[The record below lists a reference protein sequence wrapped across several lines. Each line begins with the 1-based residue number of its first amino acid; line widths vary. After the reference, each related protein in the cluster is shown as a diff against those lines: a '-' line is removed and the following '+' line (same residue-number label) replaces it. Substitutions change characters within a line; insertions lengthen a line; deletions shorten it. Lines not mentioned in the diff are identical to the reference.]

1 MNIAIDKI
9 DRSGLVPQKHVMP
22 NGKVLAFFPDNN
34 TELVKIDFCF
44 PAGAAYQS
52 KLLQAAATNSL
63 LCECSKKRSIQEVAE
78 WIDFR
83 GIVVDKNV
91 DTVMSTLSFY
101 TLRRYVPEL
110 LPLVYELFAEP
121 VFGEHEF
128 AVFLSK
134 RRQKILSAQMETG
147 KVARNLFYADI
158 FGRTHPYGVYAEVE
172 DVDKLTVD
180 DVRRFYS
187 EHYNL
192 SQMQMV
198 VAGHCDAR
206 LVELIDKQFGQV
218 SCDEQG
224 TGDIFEPADYPI
236 PAHETFRAVNAVVPN
251 AVQSTLRIGRRLPW
265 RWDSQEYALFTVLNT
280 LLGGYF
286 GSRLM
291 SNIREGKGYTYGIY
305 SYSHLMRDNLLF
317 FINTDVGSQY
327 SQPALKEIYK
337 EMERLCNEPVDAEEL
352 EVVRHYL
359 VGDFL
364 RSIDGIFERGE
375 RYRSMQTSRID
386 ERFTD
391 NFFHA
396 IATCTPQQLQA
407 VARQAFDRDAFT
419 QVVVGQESI
428 Q

>member
-9 DRSGLVPQKHVMP
+9 DRSGLVPQQHVMP
-22 NGKVLAFFPDNN
+22 NGKILTLFPDSN

-44 PAGAAYQS
+44 PAGTACQT
-52 KLLQAAATNSL
+52 KFFQAAATNAML
-63 LCECSKKRSIQEVAE
+63 GECSRSHTMHEVAE
-78 WIDFR
+78 WMDFR

-91 DTVMSTLSFY
+91 DTVKSTLSFY
-101 TLRRYVPEL
+101 TLRRYVSEL
-110 LPLVYELFAEP
+110 LPLAYELFTEP
-121 VFGEHEF
+121 LFGEHEF
-128 AVFLSK
+128 HVYMAK
-134 RRQKILSAQMETG
+134 RRQQILSAQMETG

-158 FGRTHPYGVYAEVE
+158 FGRTHPYGAYAEVE
-172 DVDKLTVD
+172 DVDLLTVD

-327 SQPALKEIYK
+327 AEPALNEIYK
-337 EMERLCNEPVDAEEL
+337 EMERLCNEHVDADEL
-352 EVVRHYL
+352 KVVRHYL

-391 NFFHA
+391 NLFHA

-419 QVVVGQESI
+419 QVVVGQETI
-428 Q
+428 E